1 MMQHDC
7 RGPVDAA
14 AVRRGYASVV
24 PTAKIVLAEVAN
36 GLSFDRS
43 AYEEQIDAEL
53 VERVAN
59 VLFAA
64 GLAVACG
71 EHQAFESYG
80 DAHPDAEVIR
90 LGASASDAVCW
101 HHAPVAGLIIG
112 AGYHEA
118 EPSAREV
125 VRRAAFNRC
134 YRPIIETD
142 EAA

>member
-64 GLAVACG
+64 GLAVAVSI
-71 EHQAFESYG
+71 ES
-80 DAHPDAEVIR
+80 DIAR
-90 LGASASDAVCW
+90 
-101 HHAPVAGLIIG
+101 
-112 AGYHEA
+112 
-118 EPSAREV
+118 ARED
-125 VRRAAFNRC
+125 VRALVGR
-134 YRPIIETD
+134 D
-142 EAA
+142 VS